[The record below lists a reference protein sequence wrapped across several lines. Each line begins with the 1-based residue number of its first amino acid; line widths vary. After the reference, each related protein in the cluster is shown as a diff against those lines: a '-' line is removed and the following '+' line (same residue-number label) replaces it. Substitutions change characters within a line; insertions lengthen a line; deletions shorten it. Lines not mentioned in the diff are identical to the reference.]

1 MFRRRSSDKAKLEPE
16 LCVLLRYLSRYPG
29 DTLQGVVIVD
39 FPSPTDILTLEVR
52 LSGEERT
59 TLGTLLVTQKNPE
72 ARKTLYYEQFIT
84 LRGVD
89 HEALEQRRGLLGRRR
104 TVVNQEVALRKS
116 SAATMLSNQ
125 NSNSNGGAS
134 SQDGPST
141 EDSVYNLTPS
151 VINTA
156 AGSVGT
162 VHLVPGTYSFP
173 FTVTLPDTLPQSREL
188 RRAHEGCSILRYR
201 AAATLILAGGKIY
214 TAESPFR
221 MNPMPVQVQRWYQL
235 HGDEQNGADAS
246 ETDDVGNTEGAPHST
261 LKSRLLSSPGA
272 ISADAADKEREVSC
286 RRRIQHYRQFPE
298 HQLIAERAE
307 YEKLAEIRAAKKG
320 EDGKS
325 PSSPQ
330 TAQEMT
336 AEKGDVRRSRPTTS
350 RERRAK
356 QNEADNRSLDGND
369 DNGDAASAASAAA
382 GEKEEEEEEESDDE
396 VHTFEVDGEA
406 TPSTTEKTTSGKSGD
421 PHLAPNASA
430 DITSMKKKKKYHHHH
445 HRSKDQA
452 APSSTAANKSAL
464 VENNVDQLA
473 FTPPDVD
480 LGPVP
485 VHMAVRHSVVVDADV
500 DADAEDATDAAAASP
515 KTKASRRKSRDKK
528 ELNRGEGEKKKS
540 QGTQMHRHHIRFV
553 QPPWNQEFNIHLRS
567 GLLRTG
573 KVKVKLSLR
582 SPLVSVGSG
591 KVMVK
596 LLVDNS
602 EGSGNITRVK
612 YSLITRCYMRSKA
625 EVYNYHVDAV
635 ETITD
640 VNIEKGNI
648 VAVPEVEIPVPR
660 STPLTILTEGM
671 GTLSFLN
678 VRFYVVTALKTFSK
692 SVETEVILVSGQD
705 TQNKSRRLL
714 RWTCFFRRRNS
725 SDPCEVTV
733 RPPTINLSERYAKV
747 RVMQA
752 AELVRPLPA
761 SSNGD
766 VAEVS
771 SLAPS
776 AISRSLTI
784 MRSSRR
790 VAKDAPSLDARR
802 LASVLNYDEAVFV
815 PHTED
820 DSPGGPI
827 SHVDPMSMLNPFA
840 MPPGD
845 MGSALPSADRDDDQ
859 QK

>member
-16 LCVLLRYLSRYPG
+16 LCVLLRNLSRYPG
-29 DTLQGVVIVD
+29 DTLQGVVIVE

-151 VINTA
+151 VINAA

-246 ETDDVGNTEGAPHST
+246 ETDDVGNTEGASHST
-261 LKSRLLSSPGA
+261 LKSRLLSSPGT
-272 ISADAADKEREVSC
+272 ISAHAADKEREVSC
-286 RRRIQHYRQFPE
+286 QRRIQHYRQFPE

-369 DNGDAASAASAAA
+369 DNGDAASAAA
-382 GEKEEEEEEESDDE
+382 GEKEEEEEEEEESDDE
-396 VHTFEVDGEA
+396 VHAFEVDGEA

-421 PHLAPNASA
+421 PHLAPHASA
-430 DITSMKKKKKYHHHH
+430 DITSIKKKKKYHHHH

-485 VHMAVRHSVVVDADV
+485 VHMAVRHSVVVDADA
-500 DADAEDATDAAAASP
+500 DADAEDAKDAAAASS
-515 KTKASRRKSRDKK
+515 KTKASRRKSRGRK
-528 ELNRGEGEKKKS
+528 ELNRGEGEEKKS
-540 QGTQMHRHHIRFV
+540 QGTQVHRHHIRFV

-640 VNIEKGNI
+640 VDIEKGNI
-648 VAVPEVEIPVPR
+648 VAVPEVEVPVPR

-725 SDPCEVTV
+725 NDPCEVTV

-845 MGSALPSADRDDDQ
+845 MGSTLPSADRDDDQ

>member
-320 EDGKS
+320 
-325 PSSPQ
+325 
-330 TAQEMT
+330 
-336 AEKGDVRRSRPTTS
+336 DVRRSRPTTS

-430 DITSMKKKKKYHHHH
+430 DITSTKKEKKYHHHH

-845 MGSALPSADRDDDQ
+845 MGSTLPSADRDDDQ

>member
-320 EDGKS
+320 
-325 PSSPQ
+325 
-330 TAQEMT
+330 
-336 AEKGDVRRSRPTTS
+336 DVRRSRPTTS

-515 KTKASRRKSRDKK
+515 KTKASRRKSREKK

>member
-320 EDGKS
+320 
-325 PSSPQ
+325 
-330 TAQEMT
+330 
-336 AEKGDVRRSRPTTS
+336 DVRRSRPTTS

-430 DITSMKKKKKYHHHH
+430 DITSTKKKKKYHHHH

-515 KTKASRRKSRDKK
+515 KTTASRRKSRDKK

-678 VRFYVVTALKTFSK
+678 VRVYVVTALKTFSK

-845 MGSALPSADRDDDQ
+845 MGSTLPSADRDDDQ

>member
-173 FTVTLPDTLPQSREL
+173 FTVTRPDTLPQSREL

-320 EDGKS
+320 
-325 PSSPQ
+325 
-330 TAQEMT
+330 
-336 AEKGDVRRSRPTTS
+336 DVRRSRPTTS

-430 DITSMKKKKKYHHHH
+430 DITSTKKKKKYHHHH

-845 MGSALPSADRDDDQ
+845 MGSTLPSADRDDDQ

>member
-320 EDGKS
+320 
-325 PSSPQ
+325 
-330 TAQEMT
+330 
-336 AEKGDVRRSRPTTS
+336 DVRRSRPTTS

-430 DITSMKKKKKYHHHH
+430 DITSTKKKKKYHHHH

-845 MGSALPSADRDDDQ
+845 MGSTLPSADRDDDQ

>member
-320 EDGKS
+320 
-325 PSSPQ
+325 
-330 TAQEMT
+330 
-336 AEKGDVRRSRPTTS
+336 DVRRSRPTTS

-430 DITSMKKKKKYHHHH
+430 DITSTKKKKKYHHHH